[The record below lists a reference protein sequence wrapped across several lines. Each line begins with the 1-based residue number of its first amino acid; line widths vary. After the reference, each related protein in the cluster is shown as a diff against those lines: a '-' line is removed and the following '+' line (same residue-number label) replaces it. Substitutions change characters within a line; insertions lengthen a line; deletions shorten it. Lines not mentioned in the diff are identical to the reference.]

1 MDERHAA
8 ETAALEQRE
17 RDAAGPQA
25 EATNILESDLYSFTL
40 TSEDGQKQVMAAH
53 MLWTDNPANF
63 PATWILSTVCTRF

>member
-1 MDERHAA
+1 MDDRHAA

-40 TSEDGQKQVMAAH
+40 TSEDAHKQVRAKLH
-53 MLWTDNPANF
+53 ML
-63 PATWILSTVCTRF
+63 